1 MLKKRLNNDNT
12 ISELVKVIILM
23 NIGKETRYLLETKA
37 LFCLHN
43 SLWLDKGF
51 EYQNKLPCTN
61 MSYEHERM
69 FCEKKIQAGITC

>member
-1 MLKKRLNNDNT
+1 MIANYVEKKLKNDNT

-23 NIGKETRYLLETKA
+23 DIGKETRYLLETKA
-37 LFCLHN
+37 LFGLNN

-61 MSYEHERM
+61 MSYEHRRM
-69 FCEKKIQAGITC
+69 FCEK